1 MHEAGVAERIVEEAL
16 AAAGERAAAVTAVE
30 VEAGSRAVSDEAL
43 QFHWAE
49 AVRGT
54 PIERAALRIV
64 PVDDPV
70 ALRLVAL
77 ELDEA

>member
-1 MHEAGVAERIVEEAL
+1 MHEAGVAERIVEAAL
-16 AAAGERAAAVTAVE
+16 AAAGERAGSVRIVE
-30 VEAGSRAVSDEAL
+30 VEAGQRAVSDEAL

-49 AVRGT
+49 AARGT
-54 PIERAALRIV
+54 PIEGAALRIV

-77 ELDEA
+77 DVDGP